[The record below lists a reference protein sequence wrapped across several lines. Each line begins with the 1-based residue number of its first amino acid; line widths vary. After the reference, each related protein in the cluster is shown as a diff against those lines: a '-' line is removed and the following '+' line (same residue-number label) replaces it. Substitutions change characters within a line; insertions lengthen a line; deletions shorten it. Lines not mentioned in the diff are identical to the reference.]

1 MLVHVA
7 VLVNVKVVF
16 FSVGCCC
23 GHVGVCI
30 GSNEVVV
37 VVVFAEKAMT
47 AVFVVAMAIANL
59 ADCTRDTI
67 TYSDMVLARKEA
79 DSLL

>member
-1 MLVHVA
+1 MLVA
-7 VLVNVKVVF
+7 VVVMLVFVLGAMKF
-16 FSVGCCC
+16 
-23 GHVGVCI
+23 
-30 GSNEVVV
+30 VVV

-59 ADCTRDTI
+59 ADCTRDNI
-67 TYSDMVLARKEA
+67 TYSDMVLARKDA